1 MPVGELLTRMDVRE
15 LRTWE
20 AFERLEPFG
29 ERVLQMMVAQLTAT
43 VASLASGKAVKI
55 DDLMPK
61 FVAERDEAQ
70 DWRVMKKKLMAL
82 TQAAE
87 REKAAVQAA
96 AQKRAAVKAAKG
108 A

>member
-1 MPVGELLTRMDVRE
+1 MTVGELLSRMDVRE
-15 LRTWE
+15 LRAWE
-20 AFERLEPFG
+20 AFERIEPFG
-29 ERVLQMMVAQLTAT
+29 DRVLQMMVAQLTAT

-70 DWRVMKKKLMAL
+70 DWRAMKQKLMAL
-82 TQAAE
+82 TQAAR
-87 REKAAVQAA
+87 RETEAAQAA
-96 AQKRAAVKAAKG
+96 AKKRAATKAAKG